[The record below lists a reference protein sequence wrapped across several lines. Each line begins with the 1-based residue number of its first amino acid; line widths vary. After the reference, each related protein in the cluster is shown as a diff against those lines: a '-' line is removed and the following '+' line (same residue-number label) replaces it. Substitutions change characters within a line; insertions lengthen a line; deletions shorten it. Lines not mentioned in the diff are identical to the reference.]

1 MALNTK
7 DSDRVFIISITV
19 ILLSAILAISIPSI
33 NNSDHEEKLIS
44 VSKHIEEMSKKPI
57 TNDLKFNEITDTS
70 RKQIFL
76 IVNLKT
82 GRYLAILGYISGI
95 IGVIIMISFNLVR
108 IKIVSD
114 GEVTADELKNQL
126 KNPADIAIILIT
138 LFLTFMVVII
148 TVIYSIFINSEI
160 LLL

>member
-7 DSDRVFIISITV
+7 DSDRIFIISITI

-33 NNSDHEEKLIS
+33 NNSDHEKELIS
-44 VSKHIEEMSKKPI
+44 VSRHIEKMSEKPLSK
-57 TNDLKFNEITDTS
+57 DLKFNEITDTS

-95 IGVIIMISFNLVR
+95 VGVIIMISFNIVR
-108 IKIVSD
+108 LKTVAD
-114 GEVTADELKNQL
+114 GVVTADELKNQL

-160 LLL
+160 LIL